1 MISHLKTD
9 SDRCRS
15 VTRNFRWLTTVASV
29 AVGTHIAMG
38 FSYTDGDLLLVF
50 RKDGFNDVEFNLG
63 PASQFLNQKAGT
75 TVTVTNWDATVVTG
89 QYLLSDGAKVALV
102 GASSLTAMPLRA
114 WVTDVE
120 TASTPTVLTS
130 SQWQVLWSKIHAIGS
145 KAATATGNTG
155 GNSYVV
161 SPTAYSSYTA
171 TASNAGSLPTGIR
184 RLGGATAFNIE
195 SAIPATLQLV
205 ELTTSTI
212 SPKPAATVIGSLQLS
227 SDGTLT
233 FTTAGDVSP
242 APSVTITSIG
252 LNAGTAQVTFPTVT
266 GVNYRLRYAAQPVGS
281 PLVWTPIDPATAGT
295 GNPITLSD
303 PSALGAIRFYSVE
316 SFK

>member
-145 KAATATGNTG
+145 TAATATGVG
-155 GNSYVV
+155 V
-161 SPTAYSSYTA
+161 SIQ
-171 TASNAGSLPTGIR
+171 G
-184 RLGGATAFNIE
+184 
-195 SAIPATLQLV
+195 
-205 ELTTSTI
+205 TS
-212 SPKPAATVIGSLQLS
+212 PQ
-227 SDGTLT
+227 
-233 FTTAGDVSP
+233 
-242 APSVTITSIG
+242 
-252 LNAGTAQVTFPTVT
+252 
-266 GVNYRLRYAAQPVGS
+266 
-281 PLVWTPIDPATAGT
+281 
-295 GNPITLSD
+295 
-303 PSALGAIRFYSVE
+303 
-316 SFK
+316 

>member
-1 MISHLKTD
+1 MISHLQTL
-9 SDRCRS
+9 SSLRRS
-15 VTRNFRWLTTVASV
+15 VARNSRWLSTVATV
-29 AVGTHIAMG
+29 AVGTQMAMG

-50 RKDGFNDVEFNLG
+50 RKDGFNDIEFNLG

-75 TVTVTNWDATVVTG
+75 TVTVTNWDVSVVTG
-89 QYLLSDGAKVALV
+89 EYLLSDGAKVALV
-102 GASSLTAMPLRA
+102 GASSLAATPLRA

-120 TASTPTVLTS
+120 TASTPTAITP
-130 SQWQVLWSKIHAIGS
+130 SQWQVLWSKIHAVGS
-145 KAATATGNTG
+145 KAATATGNVA

-171 TASNAGSLPTGIR
+171 TASNAGSLPAGIR

-195 SAIPATLQLV
+195 STVPATLQLV
-205 ELTTSTI
+205 ELSP
-212 SPKPAATVIGSLQLS
+212 SSVNPKPAATVVGSFQLGGE
-227 SDGTLT
+227 GTLT
-233 FTTAGDVSP
+233 FTAAGGVPP

-252 LNAGTAQVTFPTVT
+252 LNAGAAQITFPSVV
-266 GVNYRLRYAAQPVGS
+266 GVNYRLRYASQPVGS

-295 GNPITLSD
+295 GNSVTLSD
-303 PSALGAIRFYSVE
+303 PSALGSIRFYSVE